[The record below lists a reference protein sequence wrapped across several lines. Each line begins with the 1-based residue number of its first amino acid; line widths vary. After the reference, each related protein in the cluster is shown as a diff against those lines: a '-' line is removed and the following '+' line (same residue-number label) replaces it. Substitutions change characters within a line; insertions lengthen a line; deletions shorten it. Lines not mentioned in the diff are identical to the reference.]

1 MTKKIDE
8 NERIRKEYAPRGQ
21 RTQKMFNF
29 RCDLDNWEKLC
40 QQPNKGKFINDA
52 IRAYNK

>member
-52 IRAYNK
+52 IRAHNK